1 MRVKCVLLGGA
12 AACTLFAQS
21 AYAQTAESLEPS
33 QEEAAE
39 DQVGFGEIIV
49 TAQRRDQRLQDVPI
63 SISAVDSSTLETSG
77 VTGTAQLQAVVPN
90 LVVNRSVGSASP
102 FLRGIGSSSADIAA
116 ESSVA
121 IYVDGVYQPSVYANV
136 FEFNGIERIEVLK
149 GPQGTLFGRNA
160 TGGVVQVITK
170 APSFDP
176 EVDLEV
182 GYANYETVSGA
193 AYVSG
198 GLSDSLAANL
208 AVQFQDQ
215 NDGWGENVTLGTK
228 DYFARDLNV
237 RGKLLF
243 LPGDATEITLAGNYT
258 DFLHHNI
265 AAQNPPGAGFGFLG
279 RYKFAGNND
288 AFSDGEGYGASL
300 TATHDFGGFQIRN
313 ITAYS
318 DFDATQVID
327 QDASPLPIVKGDF
340 IIKTRMISEEFHFL
354 SPADAKFQWLAGV
367 YYYDYIAETDPVRI
381 TGFAF
386 DPTFQNPN
394 AGVDV
399 RGKSRTRSISGFAQG
414 TYPLTDQLNLTAG
427 IRYSRD
433 KITYTGSLSLADL
446 PIAIDP
452 EQTKSAVDK
461 KPTWRLSLD
470 YQFTPDILGYVSY
483 NRGTKA
489 GGFALGTSPSFND
502 GFRPERLDAY
512 EAGLKTELADGRVIF
527 NTSAF
532 YYDFKNIQFQRV
544 IAGVVETVNGP
555 TAKLYGVEA
564 ELSGRVT
571 PELTL
576 RANAGYLHSRIGDFP
591 GAPNT
596 NRLPSGFNDAGD
608 PTYNAKGNRLPN
620 APEFSGNVGFDY
632 RRPVNGGAI
641 RLSSNLLYAGK
652 MFNELDNRLAV
663 DEHEVLTASLG
674 WEGDNGLR
682 VTLWGNNLTNS
693 YYYVFQAGVAGGS
706 DIAQPAAPRTY
717 GVTLGYSF

>member
-1 MRVKCVLLGGA
+1 M
-12 AACTLFAQS
+12 
-21 AYAQTAESLEPS
+21 
-33 QEEAAE
+33 
-39 DQVGFGEIIV
+39 
-49 TAQRRDQRLQDVPI
+49 
-63 SISAVDSSTLETSG
+63 
-77 VTGTAQLQAVVPN
+77 
-90 LVVNRSVGSASP
+90 
-102 FLRGIGSSSADIAA
+102 
-116 ESSVA
+116 
-121 IYVDGVYQPSVYANV
+121 
-136 FEFNGIERIEVLK
+136 
-149 GPQGTLFGRNA
+149 
-160 TGGVVQVITK
+160 
-170 APSFDP
+170 
-176 EVDLEV
+176 
-182 GYANYETVSGA
+182 
-193 AYVSG
+193 
-198 GLSDSLAANL
+198 
-208 AVQFQDQ
+208 
-215 NDGWGENVTLGTK
+215 
-228 DYFARDLNV
+228 
-237 RGKLLF
+237 
-243 LPGDATEITLAGNYT
+243 
-258 DFLHHNI
+258 
-265 AAQNPPGAGFGFLG
+265 
-279 RYKFAGNND
+279 
-288 AFSDGEGYGASL
+288 
-300 TATHDFGGFQIRN
+300 
-313 ITAYS
+313 
-318 DFDATQVID
+318 
-327 QDASPLPIVKGDF
+327 
-340 IIKTRMISEEFHFL
+340 
-354 SPADAKFQWLAGV
+354 
-367 YYYDYIAETDPVRI
+367 
-381 TGFAF
+381 
-386 DPTFQNPN
+386 
-394 AGVDV
+394 
-399 RGKSRTRSISGFAQG
+399 
-414 TYPLTDQLNLTAG
+414 
-427 IRYSRD
+427 
-433 KITYTGSLSLADL
+433 
-446 PIAIDP
+446 
-452 EQTKSAVDK
+452 
-461 KPTWRLSLD
+461 SLD

-652 MFNELDNRLAV
+652 MFNELDNRLSV